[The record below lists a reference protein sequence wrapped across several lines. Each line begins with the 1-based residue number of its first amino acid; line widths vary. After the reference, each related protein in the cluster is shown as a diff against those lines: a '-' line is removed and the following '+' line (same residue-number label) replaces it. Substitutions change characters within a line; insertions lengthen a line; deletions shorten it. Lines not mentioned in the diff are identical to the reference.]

1 MLTDRTRGAFEPRKV
16 KVAYKK
22 AFAGPMGKLVLAHIA
37 DLCGATES
45 TVDDSPTLMAV
56 AEGRRQVWLAIQD
69 VLTLSESDLR
79 ELQGDVAS
87 YGGNDE

>member
-1 MLTDRTRGAFEPRKV
+1 MLTERTRGAFEPRKV
-16 KVAYKK
+16 KTAYKK

-37 DLCGATES
+37 DTCGATET
-45 TVDDSPTLMAV
+45 TVDENPTMMAV

-69 VLTLSESDLR
+69 VLTMSEGDLR
-79 ELQGDVAS
+79 ELQGEVAS